1 MWRKTGND
9 GFTKERAAMGST
21 GRTWQHLEG
30 LIPPTPPALSSAT
43 MPDVEMAE
51 FGEAAPY
58 LRKSEKERVAAQTRP
73 FDLKKDIFV
82 PDEKEEYVKATIVSR
97 EGSKITAETEH
108 GKVGGPQP
116 HLGHQN
122 LKIATLFHMGHKEP
136 NPPSLEPKKHL
147 DPNMP
152 SLACTGCSNS
162 TASSLEP
169 RKYLEPDPPFPEPT
183 GQLNPSQPP
192 LSSQRH
198 PDPKTSSL
206 SLEGHLDL
214 LWLSREHPD
223 AQLPALWEG
232 TTGATPCPAFLL
244 HGVLLT
250 LSRQ

>member
-1 MWRKTGND
+1 
-9 GFTKERAAMGST
+9 
-21 GRTWQHLEG
+21 
-30 LIPPTPPALSSAT
+30 

-58 LRKSEKERVAAQTRP
+58 LRKSEKERLAAQTRP

-82 PDEKEEYVKATIVSR
+82 PDEKEEYVKATIISR

-108 GKVGGPQP
+108 GKVGGPLP

-122 LKIATLFHMGHKEP
+122 IPHGMQRP
-136 NPPSLEPKKHL
+136 NPSSLELKKHL

-152 SLACTGCSNS
+152 SPAPTGCSDS
-162 TASSLEP
+162 TASSLEL
-169 RKYLEPDPPFPEPT
+169 RKYLDPAPPFPEPT
-183 GQLNPSQPP
+183 AQLDPIQPP
-192 LSSQRH
+192 LLPQRH
-198 PDPKTSSL
+198 PDPKTSL

-214 LWLSREHPD
+214 LWLSSEHSD

-232 TTGATPCPAFLL
+232 TTGATPCPVFLL

>member
-1 MWRKTGND
+1 
-9 GFTKERAAMGST
+9 
-21 GRTWQHLEG
+21 
-30 LIPPTPPALSSAT
+30 

-58 LRKSEKERVAAQTRP
+58 LRKSEKERLAAQTRP

-82 PDEKEEYVKATIVSR
+82 PDEKEEFVKATIVSR

-122 LKIATLFHMGHKEP
+122 LKIATPFHMGHKEP

-147 DPNMP
+147 DSTMP
-152 SLACTGCSNS
+152 SPAPTGCSDP

-169 RKYLEPDPPFPEPT
+169 RKYLDPDPPFPEPIR
-183 GQLNPSQPP
+183 QLDPIQPP
-192 LSSQRH
+192 LSPQRH
-198 PDPKTSSL
+198 SEPKTYSL

-223 AQLPALWEG
+223 AQLPALWEA
-232 TTGATPCPAFLL
+232 TTGATPCSVFLL

-250 LSRQ
+250 SSRQ

>member
-1 MWRKTGND
+1 
-9 GFTKERAAMGST
+9 
-21 GRTWQHLEG
+21 
-30 LIPPTPPALSSAT
+30 

-58 LRKSEKERVAAQTRP
+58 LRKSEKERLAAQTRP

-82 PDEKEEYVKATIVSR
+82 PDEKEEFVKATIVSR

-122 LKIATLFHMGHKEP
+122 LKIATPFHMGHKEP

-147 DPNMP
+147 DSTMP
-152 SLACTGCSNS
+152 SPAPTGCSDP

-169 RKYLEPDPPFPEPT
+169 RKYLDPDPPFPEPIR
-183 GQLNPSQPP
+183 QLDPIQPP
-192 LSSQRH
+192 LSPQRH
-198 PDPKTSSL
+198 PASL

-223 AQLPALWEG
+223 AQLPALWEA
-232 TTGATPCPAFLL
+232 TTGATPCSVFLL

-250 LSRQ
+250 SSRQ